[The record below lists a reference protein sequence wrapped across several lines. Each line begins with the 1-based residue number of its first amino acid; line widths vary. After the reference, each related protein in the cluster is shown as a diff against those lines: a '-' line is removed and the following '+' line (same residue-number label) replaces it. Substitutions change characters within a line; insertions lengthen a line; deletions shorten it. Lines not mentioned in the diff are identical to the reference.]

1 MTVLRSK
8 KYTRLDDNEI
18 LRLLSQQPEGE
29 NLHFLQVE
37 IEQRNLHDRAE
48 ALLSENRKLDRHSVF
63 YYFFYFLLLLF
74 FLISF
79 MSEL

>member
-37 IEQRNLHDRAE
+37 IEQRNLQDRAE
-48 ALLSENRKLDRHSVF
+48 ALLSENRKSDRHSVF